1 MTEEHFELVC
11 EDEVI
16 DLDVLKAE
24 NSFMSPVELF
34 RFAAHENSEVRQ
46 ALAARHDLPR
56 KAFERL
62 AADPV
67 AAVRQA
73 LARNPATPADVMEL
87 LRPTT

>member
-1 MTEEHFELVC
+1 MTKKYFELVC

-24 NSFMSPVELF
+24 NAFMSPVELF

-46 ALAARHDLPR
+46 ALAARPDLPR

-67 AAVRQA
+67 AAVRHA
-73 LARNPATPADVMEL
+73 LARNPATPAEVMEL

>member
-1 MTEEHFELVC
+1 MTDEYVELVC

-16 DLDVLKAE
+16 DLDVLRAE

-34 RFAAHENSEVRQ
+34 RFAAHENSAVRQ
-46 ALAARHDLPR
+46 ALAARHDLPG

-73 LARNPATPADVMEL
+73 LARNPATPAEVLEL
-87 LRPTT
+87 LKPTT

>member
-1 MTEEHFELVC
+1 MSDAYFELVC
-11 EDEVI
+11 GDEVI
-16 DLDVLKAE
+16 DPDVLRAG

-34 RFAAHENSEVRQ
+34 RFAAHENSEVRE

-56 KAFERL
+56 KAFEIL

-73 LARNPATPADVMEL
+73 LARNPATPADVLEL
-87 LRPTT
+87 IRPTT